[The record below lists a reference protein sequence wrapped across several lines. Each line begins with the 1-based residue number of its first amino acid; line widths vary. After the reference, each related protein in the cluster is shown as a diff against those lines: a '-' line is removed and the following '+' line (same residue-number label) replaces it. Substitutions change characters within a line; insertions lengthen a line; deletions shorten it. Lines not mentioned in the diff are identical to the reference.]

1 MTFQE
6 SFYQKSVDKD
16 TARKDSLTGDI
27 NRITHVIEKEEER
40 RRQLKDDRDHLR
52 VVIKNDVDRCK
63 ALRRRIAEIDR
74 VLKKP
79 APDVIK
85 PSSNSHP
92 TKPKG
97 SELPPDVLTPRCIE
111 CHEYARYPG
120 KLKCFHCLKMRYD
133 IEMCR
138 TINETGANVGRQC
151 GYEPTRNGRCTK
163 HNEEHIDVMLSSD
176 EDSDSYEEVDD
187 SIVVPDH
194 SSSGEYEESSEEYD
208 SEEDRHVNK
217 KPRRY

>member
-1 MTFQE
+1 MTFE
-6 SFYQKSVDKD
+6 ASFYHKSVDKD

-27 NRITHVIEKEEER
+27 NRITHMIKKEEER
-40 RRQLKDDRDHLR
+40 LRQLKEDRDHLR
-52 VVIKNDVDRCK
+52 DMIKNDVDRCK
-63 ALRRRIAEIDR
+63 ALRRRITEIDR

-92 TKPKG
+92 TK
-97 SELPPDVLTPRCIE
+97 SPPDVLTPRCIE

-151 GYEPTRNGRCTK
+151 GYKPTSNGRCTK
-163 HNEEHIDVMLSSD
+163 HNEEYIDVMLSSD
-176 EDSDSYEEVDD
+176 EESDISYEEVDD
-187 SIVVPDH
+187 SIVIPDH
-194 SSSGEYEESSEEYD
+194 SSSGEYEESSDEYD

-217 KPRRY
+217 KSRRY

>member
-1 MTFQE
+1 MTFQA

-27 NRITHVIEKEEER
+27 NHITQVIEKEEER
-40 RRQLKDDRDHLR
+40 RRQLKEDRDHLR
-52 VVIKNDVDRCK
+52 VMIKNDVDRCK
-63 ALRRRIAEIDR
+63 ALRRRITEIDR

-85 PSSNSHP
+85 PSSNSHH
-92 TKPKG
+92 TK
-97 SELPPDVLTPRCIE
+97 SRCIE

-151 GYEPTRNGRCTK
+151 GYEPTRNGRCTM
-163 HNEEHIDVMLSSD
+163 HNEEHIDVMLSAD
-176 EDSDSYEEVDD
+176 ESESSNEEVDD

-194 SSSGEYEESSEEYD
+194 SSSGEYEESSDEYD

-217 KPRRY
+217 KRRIN